1 MVDMSITQKANKWIL
16 ETDHSAYVLGL
27 DQDGRLVHVYWDK
40 RLSAADAYPEVIT
53 PRGISS
59 FDMPDNLACE
69 EYPAYAGPKYIDP
82 CLKATFADGTRDV
95 VLRFETAEITDG
107 ELPLLKLRTQDVN
120 YSLGVT
126 LCYRL
131 HPAYDLIE
139 RWVEIDNTGSAAVL
153 LERVWSAQWHFLA
166 NSSYRLT
173 HLSGQ
178 WAGEM
183 QINRETLTPGIK
195 VLESRRLTSSHYHAP
210 WFAVDLGDADE
221 DKGKVWFG
229 TLAWSGNWK
238 LSAEVTS
245 IASTRISMGL
255 NDWDFAWKLEPGASF
270 STPACFGGFTTT
282 GFGGSSRALHDF
294 IREGKLP
301 HGRMLHKVLYNSWEA
316 TEFNVSVDSQI
327 ELAELAAEMGV
338 ELFVM
343 DDGWFHGRDN
353 DRAGLGDWWP
363 DERKFPDG
371 LSPLIKRVNE
381 LGMEFGLWIEPEM
394 VNPDS
399 DLYRA
404 HPDWVIHFPG
414 RSRSEARNQLILNF
428 ANPLVCQYIID
439 QIDVLLSENHIQ
451 FIKWDMNRNVSEPG
465 WPDAPGD
472 ARELW
477 VRYVEGVYCVW
488 QTLASRHPDVI
499 WQACSGGGGRG
510 DLGILSL
517 ADQVWVSDNTEPAAR
532 LKIQEGFSYL
542 YPANIMEAWV
552 TDSGRAAMPLEFRMH
567 VSMCG
572 SLGIGGHLAR
582 WGAARRAEA
591 AHWISVYKEI
601 RPIVQYGDQY
611 RLISPQAHGYSAV
624 QYMGK
629 DDEEGVLFVF
639 RTHLTEPAVL
649 PIIYLRGL
657 QPEWI
662 YEVEGLE
669 GRRSGSAWMEAGLAL
684 RLKDDQ
690 SALLHIKHK

>member
-1 MVDMSITQKANKWIL
+1 MSITQKENKWVL
-16 ETDHSAYVLGL
+16 ETAHSAYVLGL
-27 DQDGRLVHVYWDK
+27 DGDGRLVHVYWNK
-40 RLSAADAYPEVIT
+40 RLSAADAYPEVVT

-59 FDMPDNLACE
+59 FDMPDNLARE

-82 CLKATFADGTRDV
+82 CLKATFSDGTRDV
-95 VLRFETAEITDG
+95 VLCFESADVIHGD
-107 ELPLLKLRTQDVN
+107 LPLLKLRMQDVD
-120 YSLGVT
+120 YPLSVT

-131 HPAYDLIE
+131 YPAYDLIE
-139 RWVEIDNTGSAAVL
+139 RWVEINNTGTDAVL
-153 LERVWSAQWHFLA
+153 LERVWSAQWHFLPNA
-166 NSSYRLT
+166 SYRFT

-195 VLESRRLTSSHYHAP
+195 VLESRRLTSSHYHIP
-210 WFAVDLGDADE
+210 WFALDQGDADE

-245 IASTRISMGL
+245 TASTRISMGL
-255 NDWDFAWKLEPGASF
+255 NDWDFAWKLEPGATF
-270 STPACFGGFTTT
+270 STPACFGGFTTA

-294 IREGKLP
+294 IRERKLP
-301 HGRMLHKVLYNSWEA
+301 HGQMLHKVLYNSWEA
-316 TEFNVSVDSQI
+316 TEFNVSVKSQI
-327 ELAELAAEMGV
+327 LLAELAAKIGV
-338 ELFVM
+338 ELFVL
-343 DDGWFHGRDN
+343 DDGWFHGRNHDH
-353 DRAGLGDWWP
+353 AGLGDWWP
-363 DERKFPDG
+363 DETKFPDG

-414 RSRSEARNQLILNF
+414 RSRSEARHQLILNF

-439 QIDVLLSENHIQ
+439 KIDQLLSENHIQ

-465 WPDAPGD
+465 WSDAPGD

-477 VRYVEGVYCVW
+477 VRYVEGVYRVW
-488 QTLASRHPDVI
+488 QTLSARHPDVI
-499 WQACSGGGGRG
+499 WQACSGGGGRA

-517 ADQVWVSDNTEPAAR
+517 ADQIWVSDNTEPAAR

-552 TDSGRAAMPLEFRMH
+552 TDMGRADLPLEFRMH
-567 VSMCG
+567 ASMCG
-572 SLGIGGHLAR
+572 SLGIGAHLMGWKVEQR
-582 WGAARRAEA
+582 VEAAR
-591 AHWISVYKEI
+591 WISVYKKI
-601 RPIVQYGDQY
+601 RPIIQYGDQY

-629 DDEEGVLFVF
+629 DAQDGVLFVF

-649 PIIYLRGL
+649 PVIYLRGL
-657 QPEWI
+657 HPDWI
-662 YEVEGLE
+662 YELE
-669 GRRSGSAWMEAGLAL
+669 GIAGQRSGSAWMEAGLTIK
-684 RLKDDQ
+684 LKDDQ
-690 SALLHIKHK
+690 SALRRIRHK